1 MFTFPH
7 ANGQQIPDE
16 VFLAGWWVWFE
27 RFGPALDP
35 ATAAMPRRNVGCGLA
50 VQLTEGRRFSLDVLC
65 RMLVTPPYRNGMQA
79 TPPLMEANAH
89 LLEATMVER
98 PNGVP
103 INGAMLTEHARNLL
117 GKIVANP
124 VRTDRIEAL
133 IEGDIELDVA
143 GIQQLLAEPLTEPC
157 EAHDGPAPAGPI
169 ENRADIARRLVDW
182 IDTEP
187 YQPRYRGHDFG
198 EPVSGWAQ
206 RLQGYFWP
214 KPSAHLDANR
224 ERLAPLLSTAAELAE
239 TAGHWT
245 DAERKRAAAF
255 AQDVF
260 VWGGVPQRPFPE
272 EATELVFVSALTGKK
287 LDRALMNSGW
297 TKVAAF
303 ATAHLAA
310 DRQLVIWDSRV
321 AHSLIR
327 RMDALLMAN
336 GHDAIPPYLA
346 DIGRVAGR
354 GGTRNEVSYALRWS
368 DGYGKWPSVFAG
380 SALVREIRDE
390 LNRKRH
396 QPEAIKWTTRM
407 VEMVLF
413 MDGY

>member
-35 ATAAMPRRNVGCGLA
+35 ATAAMPRGNVGRGLA
-50 VQLTEGRRFSLDVLC
+50 AQLAEGRRFSLDVLC

-79 TPPLMEANAH
+79 TPPLMGANMH
-89 LLEATMVER
+89 LLEAAPALT
-98 PNGVP
+98 PANAQ
-103 INGAMLTEHARNLL
+103 INGARLTEYARKLL
-117 GKIVANP
+117 GEIIANP
-124 VRTDRIEAL
+124 VRTERIEAL
-133 IEGDIELDVA
+133 IEGDIELNVA

-157 EAHDGPAPAGPI
+157 ETRDGPAPTDPI
-169 ENRADIARRLVDW
+169 ENRGDLVRRLVDW

-187 YQPRYRGHDFG
+187 HQPMYRGRDFG
-198 EPVSGWAQ
+198 EPLSGWAQ

-214 KPSAHLDANR
+214 KPSVHLDATR
-224 ERLAPLLSTAAELAE
+224 ERLAPLLRTAAELAE
-239 TAGHWT
+239 TAGRWT
-245 DAERKRAAAF
+245 DAERKRAAVF
-255 AQDVF
+255 AEEVF
-260 VWGGVPQRPFPE
+260 VWGGVPQRQFPE
-272 EATELVFVSALTGKK
+272 NTIELVFRSALTGQE
-287 LDRALMNSGW
+287 LDGALMNSGW

-303 ATAHLAA
+303 ATAHLS
-310 DRQLVIWDSRV
+310 DDGQLVIWDSRV

-327 RMDALLMAN
+327 RMDALLVAS
-336 GHDAIPPYLA
+336 GHEEIPPYLA

-354 GGTRNEVSYALRWS
+354 GGTRHEVNYALRWP
-368 DGYGKWPSVFAG
+368 DGYRRWPSVFAG

-390 LNRKRH
+390 LNRKR
-396 QPEAIKWTTRM
+396 PSDGIKWTARM